1 MYFFNL
7 TISARA
13 GPDSELEEPDTFGD
27 RGAYLYVEKNKKLP
41 GGREAWYF
49 STKSTIVN
57 LALSKWYYYL

>member
-27 RGAYLYVEKNKKLP
+27 RGAYLYVEKKNKLP
-41 GGREAWYF
+41 GGRGGGL
-49 STKSTIVN
+49 V
-57 LALSKWYYYL
+57 L